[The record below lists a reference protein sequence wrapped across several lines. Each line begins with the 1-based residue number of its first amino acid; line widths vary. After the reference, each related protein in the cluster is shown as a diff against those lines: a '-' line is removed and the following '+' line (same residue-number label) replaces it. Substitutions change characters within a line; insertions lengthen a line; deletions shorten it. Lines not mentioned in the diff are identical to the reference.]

1 MSAPLA
7 SPSRRGYARQ
17 NIPEE
22 VEKQILNSIKFG
34 FQQIRYLR
42 LRSHDG
48 VDSGKGIG
56 MLLER
61 NKEKL
66 FSNTNLMEYMFKQ
79 NAFRGENVKPDLRP
93 SLDED
98 GIENPEGRTYA
109 QLIRTAKAGYDEG
122 YLDQLRKMR
131 KESWVRYRFEVAIR
145 SKAFRKDQDRPTQ
158 ETKARLQIDASN
170 NDNYTTLI
178 SKASGNQERINKLQE
193 ARRDDDTLRQGDK
206 LALYRSILDTMERNN
221 TSFAHTCRGCFGNET
236 RKRDGYPPLCWDCM
250 DLYCKEY
257 LISMFPD
264 WMLQCSDLNT
274 NLLLQA
280 REI

>member
-1 MSAPLA
+1 MASLLALPRRKGRPL
-7 SPSRRGYARQ
+7 PDV
-17 NIPEE
+17 PEE
-22 VEKQILNSIKFG
+22 VEEQIFNSINFG

-56 MLLER
+56 MFLER

-66 FSNTNLMEYMFKQ
+66 FSNTKLMEYMFKQ

-93 SLDED
+93 SSDED
-98 GIENPEGRTYA
+98 GIENPEGKTYA
-109 QLIRTAKAGYDEG
+109 QLIRTAKAGYDDG
-122 YLDQLRKMR
+122 HLDRLKKMR
-131 KESWVRYRFEVAIR
+131 RDSWVRYRFEVAIR
-145 SKAFRKDQDRPTQ
+145 SKAFRKGQDRPTQ
-158 ETKARLQIDASN
+158 ETKTRLQIDASN

-206 LALYRSILDTMERNN
+206 LALYRSILDTIERNN
-221 TSFAHTCRGCFGNET
+221 TSFADTCRGCFGNDT
-236 RKRDGYPPLCWDCM
+236 RKREGYPPLCWDCM
-250 DLYCKEY
+250 DLYCREY

-264 WMLQCSDLNT
+264 WIL
-274 NLLLQA
+274 
-280 REI
+280 